1 MEKASPYFCARST
14 KFRQKGER
22 VSYKKETVRI
32 CVRRSGEKRNAVR
45 GEKQKFPENLPG
57 TAVLGPLHDGGEK
70 FLVPVFGEDKKG
82 LVNDLLC
89 AGVRAALCQPEYCC
103 Q

>member
-1 MEKASPYFCARST
+1 MP
-14 KFRQKGER
+14 
-22 VSYKKETVRI
+22 YKKETVRI

-45 GEKQKFPENLPG
+45 GEKQKFPGNLPG

-82 LVNDLLC
+82 LINDLLC
-89 AGVRAALCQPEYCC
+89 ASIRAALCQPEYCLSLIHI
-103 Q
+103 